1 MEKKEEKKEEE
12 KKFLRTD
19 GTEPIE
25 GSTRGPRGPKKA
37 DSPKLPSG
45 HSALKPLVEVKIHH
59 NSKSVFTCTTLLYP
73 LRHIWCWLLGILVQ
87 STRANEND
95 LNEKI
100 CQEIISKSTIDPG
113 IRCFNSIGTLY
124 I

>member
-1 MEKKEEKKEEE
+1 M
-12 KKFLRTD
+12 
-19 GTEPIE
+19 E

-37 DSPKLPSG
+37 DSPKFPSG

-95 LNEKI
+95 LNEKYVKKLFPKEQQT
-100 CQEIISKSTIDPG
+100 QELGASTQSAPYTFRSKSELT
-113 IRCFNSIGTLY
+113 
-124 I
+124 